1 MTTRLWQ
8 SSHSRYFES
17 AGSSFLHLPQNFFNG
32 CIAVF
37 WDKTVPRSEIY
48 LRIKPDIKAN
58 GGYVGFTE

>member
-32 CIAVF
+32 GIAPF
-37 WDKTVPRSEIY
+37 LDKILLATEI
-48 LRIKPDIKAN
+48 
-58 GGYVGFTE
+58 